1 MRFSDKRN
9 ITVHYNYTSVRI
21 KQVSIEWGSTVVLL
35 GK

>member
-9 ITVHYNYTSVRI
+9 CPLYTSVRI
-21 KQVSIEWGSTVVLL
+21 KQVSLEWGSTVVLL